1 MPELPEV
8 ETIRRVLQDV
18 LPGHRITAVHTGRPN
33 MLRGQDPRAFVD
45 GLEGRRVE
53 TVDRRG
59 KFLLIRLDRK
69 TLLVHLGMTGQIF
82 ACSDERGTCIP
93 KPRPGLPDKHTH
105 LQMTLTHGLRLFFR
119 DARMF
124 GRYSLIDAQEE
135 HVLIH
140 RLGPEPLGSRFTA
153 RVLFDKTRGHRT
165 SIKALLLDQRVVAG
179 VGNIYADESLFRAG
193 IRPETQAGEL
203 TQEQAGKLHRAVRK
217 VLREAVHSGGT
228 TLSDYLD
235 PRDRRGTFQWKLH
248 VYGRQGEPC
257 FRCGDRIL
265 KSVVAQRGTHWCPR
279 CQT

>member
-18 LPGHRITAVHTGRPN
+18 LPGHRITAVRSGRPK
-33 MLRGQDPRAFVD
+33 MLRGQDSQSFED
-45 GLEGRRVE
+45 GLKGRSVE
-53 TVDRRG
+53 AVERRG

-82 ACSDERGTCIP
+82 ACSDVRTACVP
-93 KPRPGLPDKHTH
+93 APRPGLPDKHTH

-124 GRYSLIDAQEE
+124 GRYSLIDAEE
-135 HVLIH
+135 ERVLFR
-140 RLGPEPLGSRFTA
+140 RLGPEPLGTRFTA
-153 RVLFDKTRGHRT
+153 RVLYEKTRGRRT

-179 VGNIYADESLFRAG
+179 VGNIYADESLFGAG

-203 TQEQAGKLHRAVRK
+203 TLEQARKLHRSVRRI
-217 VLREAVHSGGT
+217 LREAVYSGGT

-248 VYGRQGEPC
+248 VYGRQGEAC
-257 FRCGDRIL
+257 FRCGGQIL

-279 CQT
+279 CQV